1 MDFDPL
7 DPFPLVSLD
16 TLDNDEARRHAV
28 AVDAWLGFELEAV
41 ERGIPK
47 TLSRRTGQELWQHI
61 PVQTMLTP
69 YVELR
74 AMLTHLALPGGS
86 VVVDLGAAYGRM
98 GFVIGRHHP
107 DLSFTG
113 YEYVL
118 DRVLEGRRCLERLGH
133 PNVSLE
139 VGDLTSPVFKPRAA
153 DLYFIYDYGT
163 HRAIE
168 KTLADLRRIAAKRAI
183 VVVGR
188 GRAIRDS
195 IERHHPW
202 LSQVVAPEHRK
213 NFSIYR
219 SR

>member
-1 MDFDPL
+1 MEFDPL
-7 DPFPLVSLD
+7 DPFPLVPLD
-16 TLDNDEARRHAV
+16 SLDNDAARRHAV

-41 ERGIPK
+41 EAGIPR

-61 PVQTMLTP
+61 PIQTMLTP

-74 AMLTHLALPGGS
+74 ALLAHLALAAGG

-107 DLSFTG
+107 ELSFTG

-118 DRVLEGRRCLERLGH
+118 DRVLEGRRCLARLGLT
-133 PNVSLE
+133 NVSLE
-139 VGDLTSPVFKPRAA
+139 VGDLTSPVFRPRAA
-153 DLYFIYDYGT
+153 DVYFIYDYGT

-168 KTLADLRRIAAKRAI
+168 KTLTDLRKIAARRGI

-188 GRAIRDS
+188 GRAIRDA
-195 IERHHPW
+195 IERQHPW
-202 LSQVVAPEHRK
+202 LSQVVPPEHRK
-213 NFSIYR
+213 TFSIYR